1 MEIAMIRIKN
11 QKASEIVE
19 LVNSLALDLEACRNV
34 ALDLQK
40 QVDALTDKNESLE
53 KELSDSKFSTK
64 EYKNE

>member
-1 MEIAMIRIKN
+1 MIRIKN

-40 QVDALTDKNESLE
+40 QVKVLSEKNESLE
-53 KELSDSKFSTK
+53 KELSEFKP
-64 EYKNE
+64 